1 MLQSSTTQY
10 FAQAVL
16 TRSFIS
22 KEKQTCPRR
31 QNADL
36 AQAQARNQNTKRT
49 LASFPGPFLS
59 SPRPLT
65 SPTMSTSPQTP
76 AIHPHPYG
84 SSPHPEAPPQT
95 DPKVAD
101 LQVMFPTVDPSVILL
116 ILESSHGS
124 SDRAIELLLQMTDP
138 EFKPDELHAVRHEE
152 EVCPL
157 QSTRYPG

>member
-22 KEKQTCPRR
+22 KEKQTCPGGRTPTWPR
-31 QNADL
+31 HRL
-36 AQAQARNQNTKRT
+36 ETNTKRT

>member
-1 MLQSSTTQY
+1 MS
-10 FAQAVL
+10 
-16 TRSFIS
+16 
-22 KEKQTCPRR
+22 RR

-84 SSPHPEAPPQT
+84 SSPHPDAPPQT

>member
-1 MLQSSTTQY
+1 MS
-10 FAQAVL
+10 
-16 TRSFIS
+16 
-22 KEKQTCPRR
+22 RR